1 MFWNL
6 IYYFNDYLLPYDF
19 ILPYEDTEEF
29 DKSYQDLKRNAK
41 KVYFAKVSLDEEIKE
56 EELEDEEQ

>member
-41 KVYFAKVSLDEEIKE
+41 KVYFAKDSLDEEIKE
-56 EELEDEEQ
+56 EDLEDEEQ